1 MSDDSEKGY
10 ALFGEIYGSE
20 LADGCKSFAESEAGF
35 GSLQAK
41 WTLDFAFGQ
50 IWTREEQLPRKLRSF
65 AVLGML
71 IGLRQPEEIKM
82 HVRMGVANGLTRQ
95 DFEEIFYTALV
106 YTGFP
111 IANTA
116 KAAMLEAFEEMAA
129 EGKTIP

>member
-1 MSDDSEKGY
+1 MNENIDKGH
-10 ALFGEIYGSE
+10 ALFAEVFGKEMADDALAFGNSGE
-20 LADGCKSFAESEAGF
+20 GF

-41 WTLDFAFGQ
+41 WTMEFPYGQ
-50 IWTREEQLPRKLRSF
+50 IWTRDEQLPRKLRSF

-71 IGLRQPEEIKM
+71 IGLRQVDEIKM
-82 HVRMGVANGLTRQ
+82 HVRLGVANGMTRQ
-95 DFEEIFYTALV
+95 EFEEVFYSALV

-116 KAAMLEAFEEMAA
+116 KAAILEAFAEMEA